1 MKQITTLFAGVIF
14 SFALMGQQII
24 PVTAGTG
31 CGKIRLGMTEKQVK
45 EILGNSLE
53 EKTFKEEMTAFW
65 YHNRTVRVD
74 SITQFV
80 LGFDKCLVLNDSL
93 NMIWPIYKIY
103 LLNDK
108 VNCMI
113 ITAYLPDTNL
123 VKTVV
128 INNTLGLNDDE
139 EKCRKYF
146 GDQFIKTPY
155 PGYDEYLYYNK
166 GIHLLFDEGILKTFK
181 LFKADSRFPA
191 LIEARAKLLKAQF
204 QAIDKEK
211 GGGINWPD

>member
-14 SFALMGQQII
+14 SFALRGQQTI
-24 PVTAGTG
+24 PATAGIG
-31 CGKIRLGMTEKQVK
+31 CGEIRLGMTEKQVK
-45 EILGNSLE
+45 AILGNSPE

-65 YHNRTVRVD
+65 HHNRTLVID

-93 NMIWPIYKIY
+93 NKTWPLFKIF
-103 LLNDK
+103 LLKDK
-108 VNCMI
+108 VNCLI
-113 ITAYLPDTNL
+113 VTSYLPDTNL
-123 VKTVV
+123 AKTVLV
-128 INNTLGLNDDE
+128 NNILGFNDE
-139 EKCRKYF
+139 AEKCIEYF

-166 GIHLLFDEGILKTFK
+166 GIHLLFKEGVLKTFK
-181 LFKADSRFPA
+181 LFEANPEFPA
-191 LIEARAKLLKAQF
+191 LMAARAKILKAQF

>member
-14 SFALMGQQII
+14 SFVLMGQQMI
-24 PVTAGTG
+24 PVTAGNG

-45 EILGNSLE
+45 AILGDSLE

-65 YHNRTVRVD
+65 HHNRTVAVD

-80 LGFDKCLVLNDSL
+80 LGFDKCFVLNDSL
-93 NMIWPIYKIY
+93 NKVWPIFKIY
-103 LLNDK
+103 LLKDK

-113 ITAYLPDTNL
+113 VTSYLPDTNL
-123 VKTVV
+123 VKTVL
-128 INNTLGLNDDE
+128 INNTLGFNDDA
-139 EKCRKYF
+139 EKCKKYF

-166 GIHLLFDEGILKTFK
+166 GIHLLFKEGVLRTFK
-181 LFKADSRFPA
+181 LFKANPRFPA
-191 LIEARAKLLKAQF
+191 LIAARAKILKAQF

-211 GGGINWPD
+211 GGGFNWPD